1 MKFKKFII
9 SISLYFFFNINVA
22 SSNTS
27 TVFIDIDFI
36 LNNSILGKQ
45 ILLDLEELNKKNLD
59 KIKDKENELNIKRDE
74 INKKKNILSD
84 DQIEK
89 EIVLLNENFKKYNV
103 EKNNLLKDFKNI
115 KKQKLDNFLKQIN
128 PLIHEYMKKNSIDI
142 ILDQRQIFIG
152 NVNKDITEKILTIVN
167 TKFPNNG

>member
-1 MKFKKFII
+1 MRLTKFIFLFF
-9 SISLYFFFNINVA
+9 LYFFLNTNIA
-22 SSNTS
+22 YSNTS
-27 TVFIDIDFI
+27 TVFINIDFI
-36 LNNSILGKQ
+36 LNNSTLGKQ
-45 ILLDLEELNKKNLD
+45 ILIDLEELNKKNLN
-59 KIKDKENELNIKRDE
+59 KIKNKEDTLNTKRDE
-74 INKKKNILSD
+74 INKKKNVLSK

-89 EIVLLNENFKKYNV
+89 EILLLNEEYKKYNID
-103 EKNNLLKDFKNI
+103 KNNLITEFKNK

-167 TKFPNNG
+167 QKFPNNG

>member
-1 MKFKKFII
+1 MNLLKGIMKKILIIILIFSLPVNSSFAQIEKEIQLEKVEII
-9 SISLYFFFNINVA
+9 SSPRIEIPYL
-22 SSNTS
+22 
-27 TVFIDIDFI
+27 D
-36 LNNSILGKQ
+36 NSIN
-45 ILLDLEELNKKNLD
+45 IVT
-59 KIKDKENELNIKRDE
+59 ISKE
-74 INKKKNILSD
+74 
-84 DQIEK
+84 QIEK
-89 EIVLLNENFKKYNV
+89 EIVLLNDNFKKYNI

-167 TKFPNNG
+167 KKFPNNG